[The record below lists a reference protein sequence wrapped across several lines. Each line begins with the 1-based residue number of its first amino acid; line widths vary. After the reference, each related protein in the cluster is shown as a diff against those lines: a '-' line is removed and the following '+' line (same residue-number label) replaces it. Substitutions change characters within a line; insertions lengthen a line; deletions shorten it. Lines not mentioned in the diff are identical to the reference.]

1 MVFVI
6 YVIGLEL
13 IQVVLI
19 ARYILLKHIRSSQN
33 MGAAMKRIILTAMV
47 AVFFLTGL
55 AYPGESYLCIKD
67 KAAGFEYNKK
77 LKEWVSVNFESD
89 KKYVVSR
96 SKIKGKTWEVK
107 ELGSDYL
114 LSYSEADF
122 NAAGILFCDGIY
134 EFIMNKINLRYIIT
148 YNIGYYYAGEGMPVS
163 DDKSATP
170 FVEIGKCSPRE

>member
-1 MVFVI
+1 
-6 YVIGLEL
+6 
-13 IQVVLI
+13 
-19 ARYILLKHIRSSQN
+19 
-33 MGAAMKRIILTAMV
+33 MKRIILTAMV
-47 AVFFLTGL
+47 TVFFLTGL